1 MTATHPYWC
10 TPGACS
16 AIGATGAHRSMP
28 AVVDGF
34 AVNLIADATTPD
46 AALVEFRCDP
56 GILPPRTAVT
66 VGRLLISLGR
76 AATDGS

>member
-1 MTATHPYWC
+1 MTGTHPYWC

-28 AVVDGF
+28 AVVDGV

-46 AALVEFRCDP
+46 AARVEFRGGP
-56 GILPPRTAVT
+56 GTLAPGTAVS
-66 VGRLLISLGR
+66 VGRLLVWLGR
-76 AATDGS
+76 AASG